1 MTSLLSLVTKSA
13 PRLRSEATVLLL
25 RWLPMLSS
33 PVLSLRCPVN
43 TSDSGRIRRCD
54 DDGNVCVDA
63 VGADLGGGWF
73 CALCVGGGVVMM
85 MAFDI
90 FFLKDFG
97 PYNRTPRRKCL
108 NNGAEPSHSHSILP
122 ASEWDVWLR

>member
-73 CALCVGGGVVMM
+73 CALCVGVVMM